1 MGMKRI
7 HVVGCGPRSGTTL
20 IAEIMIACFEID
32 LHTEHETSIFSP
44 PSRRADIFLTKR
56 PRDILVAG
64 PILRTMPSLHVIYMI
79 RDPRDMVVS
88 RHRKDPER
96 YWSSLRYWK
105 KYIDYGERLRDHPR
119 WKKYIDYGERLRD
132 HPRFITLR
140 YEDLVREP
148 DVIQELLMER
158 MPFLEKRTEFSQYHN
173 IARPSEDSVKALR
186 GVRAIS
192 AGSIGNWRSHLPRVA
207 GQVQVHGSIS
217 EDLIRFGY
225 EEDESWLGELEGVEP
240 DLNES
245 HWPEHF
251 SRRDLRVRKRGRY
264 VKAVIAPLRN
274 RLYPF
279 LRKSD

>member
-119 WKKYIDYGERLRD
+119 
-132 HPRFITLR
+132 FITLR

-207 GQVQVHGSIS
+207 QRRQYRQLAQSPAPRRGTGAGPWI
-217 EDLIRFGY
+217 DIRR
-225 EEDESWLGELEGVEP
+225 
-240 DLNES
+240 S
-245 HWPEHF
+245 HPI
-251 SRRDLRVRKRGRY
+251 RLRGG
-264 VKAVIAPLRN
+264 
-274 RLYPF
+274 
-279 LRKSD
+279 